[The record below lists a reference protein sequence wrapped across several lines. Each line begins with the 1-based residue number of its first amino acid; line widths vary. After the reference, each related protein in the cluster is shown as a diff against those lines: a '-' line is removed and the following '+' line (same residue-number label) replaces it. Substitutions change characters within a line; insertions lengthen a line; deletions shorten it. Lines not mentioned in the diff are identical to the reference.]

1 MSRLLDVKDLIFA
14 DRDYKHVSVCNLK
27 DTPYSSYFSQPDL
40 QYCEYKAVRDRS
52 SFGGVI
58 YKKTD
63 KPGIEIID
71 CDDTVLADEGS
82 NGKLRLG
89 FEESYI
95 DALLSVYNSC
105 NFDFGIEV
113 YGLVYS
119 DVKSSPIVFES
130 IMKAMI
136 ASCIE
141 GDIA

>member
-1 MSRLLDVKDLIFA
+1 MTRLLYGKDWVLA
-14 DRDYKHVSVCNLK
+14 DRDYNYISICDLK

-63 KPGIEIID
+63 MPGIEIID
-71 CDDTVLADEGS
+71 CDETVLADEGA

-89 FEESYI
+89 FEASY
-95 DALLSVYNSC
+95 LETLMSVYNSS
-105 NFDFGIEV
+105 NLDFGIGV

-119 DVKSSPIVFES
+119 DVKSSPIVFEN

-136 ASCIE
+136 TS
-141 GDIA
+141 D